1 MLGKLKELNK
11 NIDTWMIKKQGS
23 LTKGQHL
30 IVILVC
36 FLYLGIASSYREE
49 GERGT
54 FFNYFLPFACF
65 ILIGG
70 NFSFNAIVKK
80 KYKKINQK

>member
-1 MLGKLKELNK
+1 MLNKLKGLNK
-11 NIDTWMIKKQGS
+11 NIDAWMIKKQGS

-36 FLYLGIASSYREE
+36 FLYLWIATSYREE
-49 GERGT
+49 GEESN
-54 FFNYFLPFACF
+54 FFNYFLPFACT

-70 NFSFNAIVKK
+70 NFSLNALVKK
-80 KYKKINQK
+80 KYKKQTKK

>member
-1 MLGKLKELNK
+1 MFDKLKKLNK
-11 NIDTWMIKKQGS
+11 NIDAWITKKQGN

-36 FLYLGIASSYREE
+36 FLYLGIASGYRDE
-49 GERGT
+49 GEEST
-54 FFNYFLPFACF
+54 LFNYFLPFACT

-70 NFSFNAIVKK
+70 NFSLNAIIKKTYKK
-80 KYKKINQK
+80 KKD

>member
-1 MLGKLKELNK
+1 MLDKLNEYLKK
-11 NIDTWMIKKQGS
+11 IDAWTLKKQGG

-36 FLYLGIASSYREE
+36 LLYLGIASSYREE
-49 GERGT
+49 GEESS
-54 FFNYFLPFACF
+54 FFNYFLPFACT

-80 KYKKINQK
+80 KYKKKKD

>member
-1 MLGKLKELNK
+1 MFNKLKEINT
-11 NIDTWMIKKQGS
+11 NIDAWMLKKQGS

-36 FLYLGIASSYREE
+36 FLYLGIATSNREE
-49 GERGT
+49 GEESNL
-54 FFNYFLPFACF
+54 FNYFLPFACA

-80 KYKKINQK
+80 KYKKK

>member
-1 MLGKLKELNK
+1 MFDKLKKLNK
-11 NIDTWMIKKQGS
+11 KIDAWTIKKQGS
-23 LTKGQHL
+23 LTKAQHL
-30 IVILVC
+30 IVILIC

-49 GERGT
+49 GEEST
-54 FFNYFLPFACF
+54 FFNYFLPFACT

-80 KYKKINQK
+80 KYKKN